1 MDGSAPSSS
10 PSPDHRPGGRA
21 AAASAASA
29 ASATSAMGATATT
42 DPTATTPTSA
52 TTGTTANGP
61 LTTPASPSGARRR
74 RGPRE
79 WVVDIALFAVA
90 VLYGLAWAIALEED
104 PQVSDV
110 ALVREQ
116 TVCVLACA
124 ALWLRRRWPVGLA
137 LGLIPLSS
145 YATLA
150 DGAQFVALFTLAV
163 HRPAKVAAPVGVAV
177 IVAQALYFGLYL
189 LLRSDVRA
197 PESDMLWIVGFTAIT
212 VLAVLGWGMMVRHRR
227 QLVVSLRERAVRAE
241 AEAQLRAEQAQ
252 MRAREQIAREMHDVL
267 GHRLSLL
274 SVHAGALEYRPDAPA
289 EEVARAAAVIRG
301 SAHQALQD
309 LREVIGVLRAPVGEL
324 PQPTLADVR
333 SLVAESVEAG
343 TPVTLVEEVAGRAPD
358 TVGRTAYRIVQE
370 GLTNARRHAPGAPV
384 RVSLRG
390 AAGEGLEVEVRNAA
404 APAGGP
410 DGMRAVGV
418 PGGGPGRRADPE
430 PGRGSGVSA
439 PPAGGSGVPGG
450 GQGLIGLAE
459 RVSLAGGRLSH
470 GPDGEG
476 GFELAAWL
484 PWPA

>member
-1 MDGSAPSSS
+1 MDGPAP
-10 PSPDHRPGGRA
+10 PSQPAPARPGGGPPA
-21 AAASAASA
+21 P
-29 ASATSAMGATATT
+29 GATA
-42 DPTATTPTSA
+42 PGATARA
-52 TTGTTANGP
+52 H
-61 LTTPASPSGARRR
+61 RR
-74 RGPRE
+74 RGLRE
-79 WVVDIALFAVA
+79 WVVDIGLFTVA

-104 PQVSDV
+104 PEVSDV
-110 ALVREQ
+110 ALIREQ
-116 TVCVLACA
+116 TACVLACA

-150 DGAQFVALFTLAV
+150 DGAQFVALFTVAV
-163 HRPAKVAAPVGVAV
+163 HRPAKVAAPVGTAV
-177 IVAQALYFGLYL
+177 VVAQALYFGLYL
-189 LLRSDVRA
+189 LLAGNPDA
-197 PESDMLWIVGFTAIT
+197 PDDDMLWIVGFTAIT

-274 SVHAGALEYRPDAPA
+274 SVQAGALEYRPDAPP

-343 TPVTLVEEVAGRAPD
+343 TPVTLEEAVAGRAPD

-370 GLTNARRHAPGAPV
+370 GLTNARRHAPGAAV
-384 RVSLRG
+384 RVVLRG
-390 AAGEGLEVEVRNAA
+390 AAGDGLEVEVRNGA
-404 APAGGP
+404 APAH
-410 DGMRAVGV
+410 
-418 PGGGPGRRADPE
+418 GPGR
-430 PGRGSGVSA
+430 PGSSA
-439 PPAGGSGVPGG
+439 PSPDPVAAPAPTAGGGVGAGAGVGAPGG

-459 RVSLAGGRLSH
+459 RVSLAGGRLTH

-476 GFELAAWL
+476 GFRLAAWL
-484 PWPA
+484 PWPV